1 MKDMNLKRVDSY
13 TEQMTIWQLDIW
25 KNKHKIT
32 VDDECAIEVVKEDEA
47 EKKENISQFIYT
59 TGLIVT
65 YGILSFHGLG
75 LLAIILVM
83 KISWFVFEN
92 MLVYLILRT
101 LLLKILY
108 NNRQKN

>member
-47 EKKENISQFIYT
+47 EKKEEQI
-59 TGLIVT
+59 
-65 YGILSFHGLG
+65 
-75 LLAIILVM
+75 
-83 KISWFVFEN
+83 
-92 MLVYLILRT
+92 
-101 LLLKILY
+101 
-108 NNRQKN
+108 